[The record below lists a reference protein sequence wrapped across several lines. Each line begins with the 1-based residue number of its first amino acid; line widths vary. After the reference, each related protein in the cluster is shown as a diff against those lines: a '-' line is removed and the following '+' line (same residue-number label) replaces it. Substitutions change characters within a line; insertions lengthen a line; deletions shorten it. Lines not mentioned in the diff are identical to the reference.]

1 MSDQTLPSPRD
12 SGRWGHAP
20 GGVSPDSAGLSK
32 NGGLSAPG
40 LIVLSIVVPLYNEE
54 GNIEPL
60 VAALRQ
66 VLSGLQ
72 VPHEIIFVDDGSKD
86 RTWEVVTG
94 LAAQDNR
101 IRGISLSRNYGH
113 QNALFAGLH
122 LSRGAAVITMD
133 GDLQHPPAKI
143 PELFA
148 LWQQGYKIVETR
160 RSESR
165 DVTPFKLFTSRL
177 FYRVFSFLSG
187 IPMSE
192 GTSDFRLV
200 DRRVADAM
208 LDMRDADL
216 FIRGIAHWVG
226 FRRTT
231 VPYQAEPRFSGR
243 SKYSLTRMLGFAGSS
258 LLSFSVVP
266 LKLGIWLGVAT
277 SLLAFLE
284 LGYIL
289 LRYFQG
295 NAIPGWAS
303 ILTVISFMFG
313 ILFLLVGIIGAY
325 LGSIF
330 ETLKNRP
337 RFLIETTAGFE
348 PHA

>member
-1 MSDQTLPSPRD
+1 MSSETPSNPWNSEV
-12 SGRWGHAP
+12 SGRPSRGAAADP
-20 GGVSPDSAGLSK
+20 AGLRQFARPWVR
-32 NGGLSAPG
+32 GQV
-40 LIVLSIVVPLYNEE
+40 VLSIVVPLYNEE
-54 GNIEPL
+54 GNVEPL
-60 VAALRQ
+60 VAELRQ
-66 VLSGLQ
+66 VLAGLN
-72 VPHEIIFVDDGSKD
+72 VAYEIIFVDDGSRD
-86 RTWEVVTG
+86 RTWGVVAA
-94 LAAQDNR
+94 LAAQDGQ

-122 LSRGAAVITMD
+122 LSSGAAIITMD

-148 LWQQGYKIVETR
+148 LWRQGYKIVETC
-160 RSESR
+160 RSESS
-165 DVTPFKLFTSRL
+165 DVSPFKAVTSKL
-177 FYRVFSFLSG
+177 FYRAFSFLSG
-187 IPMSE
+187 IPMSA

-200 DRRVADAM
+200 DRLVADAM

-243 SKYSLTRMLGFAGSS
+243 SKYSLARMMRFAGSS

-266 LKLGIWLGVAT
+266 LKLGIWLGLAT
-277 SLLAFLE
+277 SFLAFVE

-295 NAIPGWAS
+295 AAVPGWAS
-303 ILTVISFMFG
+303 ILTVISFMFA
-313 ILFLLVGIIGAY
+313 ILFILVGIIGAY
-325 LGSIF
+325 LGSVF